1 MYEHKKQKILI
12 ADDSEINRTILVELL
27 EEQYDIAEVD
37 NGAKAVAFLEEHASE
52 ISLILLDI
60 VMPEMDGFEVLA
72 FMNKYHWID
81 DIAVIMI
88 SSENVSSYINR
99 AYDFGA
105 TDFINRPFD
114 AAVVRRRVNNTML
127 LAGKQ
132 RRLEEIVTDQIYE
145 KEKSSRLMISILSH
159 IVEFRNGESGLHV
172 LHINNITDMVLKHLI
187 QKTDRYPLT
196 LPEIT
201 MISTASALH
210 DIGKI
215 AIPEKIIN
223 KPGRL
228 TAEEFD
234 IMKSH
239 SMIGSEMLYELPE
252 KQREEPLVKAAY
264 EICRWHHERYDG
276 GGYPDGLVGDQIPI
290 SAQVVALAD
299 VYDVLTSERCYK
311 AAYSHETA
319 MNMILSGQCGAFN
332 PILLECFQE
341 LGERLKEEA
350 KLLSFSDNEERSIR
364 NMAEEVQRYDLSS
377 SNRLFRQLEYER
389 QRFQFLFSSSDDVVF
404 TYTVSPPVLNVNER
418 GMSRLGLNHSVVDPL
433 HQPDLPVSAE
443 EGGLDRLRE
452 SLRAATPDY
461 PTVIIDMQLKT
472 GEESRW
478 YHCICSAIW
487 SNAGDENYTGVVG
500 SLRDISEQ
508 YGQKLFRNDFCS
520 MTGKEVWV
528 LMKYLEIVF
537 DTVRLVDATVT
548 YQLTVTEDGKLE
560 QSRYHCYATWNRGR
574 RCENCI
580 SAKCLFSKSRL
591 AKFEFVN
598 DEIYHV
604 FSIYVEVDG
613 RPYALEM
620 VSRITDDTLISG
632 YGKEEL
638 VKSISSHNSKLY
650 MDPVTGIR
658 NRRYYDE
665 QLSGLWNIQGVALI
679 DVDNFKNINDCY
691 GHLTGDMALRLISK
705 TIYSCLRK
713 TDVVVRYGGDEFVI
727 VFQHI
732 PKQVL
737 EQKLEEIR
745 LAVHQLV
752 MEECPKI
759 RFSVSI
765 GGVFGPGKTNAMLR
779 YADRLMYQAKA
790 EKNYVVVQNM
800 ENRKNS

>member
-187 QKTDRYPLT
+187 QKTDRYLLT

-223 KPGRL
+223 KPGKL

-299 VYDVLTSERCYK
+299 VYDALTSERCYK

-443 EGGLDRLRE
+443 EGGAGSAAGE
-452 SLRAATPDY
+452 SPRRD
-461 PTVIIDMQLKT
+461 
-472 GEESRW
+472 
-478 YHCICSAIW
+478 
-487 SNAGDENYTGVVG
+487 AG
-500 SLRDISEQ
+500 
-508 YGQKLFRNDFCS
+508 
-520 MTGKEVWV
+520 
-528 LMKYLEIVF
+528 
-537 DTVRLVDATVT
+537 
-548 YQLTVTEDGKLE
+548 
-560 QSRYHCYATWNRGR
+560 
-574 RCENCI
+574 
-580 SAKCLFSKSRL
+580 
-591 AKFEFVN
+591 
-598 DEIYHV
+598 
-604 FSIYVEVDG
+604 
-613 RPYALEM
+613 
-620 VSRITDDTLISG
+620 
-632 YGKEEL
+632 
-638 VKSISSHNSKLY
+638 
-650 MDPVTGIR
+650 
-658 NRRYYDE
+658 
-665 QLSGLWNIQGVALI
+665 
-679 DVDNFKNINDCY
+679 
-691 GHLTGDMALRLISK
+691 
-705 TIYSCLRK
+705 
-713 TDVVVRYGGDEFVI
+713 
-727 VFQHI
+727 
-732 PKQVL
+732 
-737 EQKLEEIR
+737 
-745 LAVHQLV
+745 
-752 MEECPKI
+752 
-759 RFSVSI
+759 
-765 GGVFGPGKTNAMLR
+765 
-779 YADRLMYQAKA
+779 
-790 EKNYVVVQNM
+790 
-800 ENRKNS
+800 